1 VVEGFSRLWP
11 THNLAHTILD
21 ANVGYPLPAYAASAP
36 PPRSRT
42 GTRLPLPPPNGRAKL
57 FRATPVSQ
65 LLCTLLLLL
74 NFGNSGGL

>member
-36 PPRSRT
+36 PPVPYGNAAT
-42 GTRLPLPPPNGRAKL
+42 APPPNGRAKL